1 LVSCLYGCRENAIFV
16 VLGKR
21 VVGGDIRE
29 KLIIVGNA
37 VLEKAREKNEGSVVK
52 SSVRIESKMSK

>member
-1 LVSCLYGCRENAIFV
+1 M
-16 VLGKR
+16 
-21 VVGGDIRE
+21 GGDIRE

-37 VLEKAREKNEGSVVK
+37 VLEKAREMNEGSGVK